1 MPTLQETFSKP
12 SLGPISVPD
21 FSVKQIT
28 LVPYRW
34 DKGVEPSG
42 GFHLVAIGDR
52 DQSHILATYGDQA
65 NKEQLDKKVAA
76 AKLELIPH

>member
-12 SLGPISVPD
+12 SLGAISVPN

-52 DQSHILATYGDQA
+52 DQSHILATYGDEASTDQL
-65 NKEQLDKKVAA
+65 NKEVAA